1 MAKVL
6 VADDEP
12 SLAEL
17 VRVNLSDEGH
27 EVVIAEDGRYALDAL
42 MKEGPFDVV
51 VLDLM
56 MPFTDGFEVLENVR
70 GHQPKVIVL
79 TARDDSYTQE
89 RARKFNVDAYI
100 TKPYDPKVL
109 ADKVK
114 ELTS

>member
-6 VADDEP
+6 VAEDEL

-17 VRVNLSDEGH
+17 VRVNLADEGH
-27 EVVIAEDGRYALDAL
+27 EVVIAVDGRHALQAL

-70 GHQPKVIVL
+70 GRQPKVIIL
-79 TARDDSYTQE
+79 TARDDSYTKD
-89 RARKFNVDAYI
+89 RASKFNVDAYI

-109 ADKVK
+109 ADKVR
-114 ELTS
+114 ELTG